1 MDARRPFSFRIFII
15 IPKRT
20 GEVNSQSA
28 SLCARRGF
36 WRLTAMKAGIN
47 GAAAFGKAQDGPRAG
62 LPKKS
67 CRPVIRPREAF
78 ALFRRSQSGG
88 EAALQ
93 RSSRMRPLPLR
104 PHPGFPSPAAAQRRR
119 GAETARSVVHSRLSA
134 SAAAVRRR
142 GQRRFCR
149 FFLTEKIFSFF
160 SRTIDFCAAQGF
172 ILFSAEKSG
181 ASPNGACASAALYAG
196 CKYKAFAKPFCGARK
211 GRKHKKS
218 HLSLGV
224 LPLAERTN
232 AGNSRSE

>member
-28 SLCARRGF
+28 SLPSFRR
-36 WRLTAMKAGIN
+36 LAAMKAGIN
-47 GAAAFGKAQDGPRAG
+47 GATAFGKAQDGTRAG

-93 RSSRMRPLPLR
+93 RSSRMRPLPFR

-119 GAETARSVVHSRLSA
+119 G
-134 SAAAVRRR
+134 
-142 GQRRFCR
+142 QRRLGVSSIRDYQHPPPLCGGGDRDGSAVFSS
-149 FFLTEKIFSFF
+149 LKKIFSFF

-172 ILFSAEKSG
+172 ILFSAEKCG
-181 ASPNGACASAALYAG
+181 ASPNETRASAALYAG
-196 CKYKAFAKPFCGARK
+196 CKYKAFARPFCGARK

-218 HLSLGV
+218 HLPLGV